1 MASWFR
7 PRGFPSISD
16 EIDQLTRTINEQSS
30 EQRKVMDTFNRAMN
44 NFATERSIETCLEA
58 LNASMQIANIRA
70 KLVESYKYYARL
82 LEMEVIKLNRL
93 KDKQT

>member
-1 MASWFR
+1 
-7 PRGFPSISD
+7 
-16 EIDQLTRTINEQSS
+16 
-30 EQRKVMDTFNRAMN
+30 
-44 NFATERSIETCLEA
+44 
-58 LNASMQIANIRA
+58 MQIANIRA